1 MRNLTLLDH
10 WHGTR
15 RDRLEPLRVLVVH
28 DSLGA
33 RKQVERLLTRISDRL
48 GADLR
53 MTCDYQRVEQFR
65 HREGEAKPQ
74 RIELIFLAAGC
85 SATLPQEALAGIT
98 SLLPSLKASH
108 GALALLSGTN
118 VPRRL
123 DVLLVEEFLRTYTQ
137 RLGVAFFCGCM
148 PGLGCPGC
156 GTPKPTKAGTS
167 LATGYCVLH
176 APQDVEASSA
186 PSPGLALPRRSRP
199 SGFSRRGPS
208 GFGRQPG
215 LPAHRGGT
223 ASHRPKK
230 PTTNH
235 RTP

>member
-10 WHGTR
+10 LHGTI

-28 DSLGA
+28 DSRGA

-65 HREGEAKPQ
+65 YREGKAKPQ

-85 SATLPQEALAGIT
+85 IATLPQEALAGIT

-123 DVLLVEEFLRTYTQ
+123 DVLLVEKFLRTYAQ

-176 APQDVEASSA
+176 APLNAE
-186 PSPGLALPRRSRP
+186 PSPDTSFSQAAKPVRRKGQPARP
-199 SGFSRRGPS
+199 PDAGSQARAIAQHPLQRV
-208 GFGRQPG
+208 R
-215 LPAHRGGT
+215 LKRT
-223 ASHRPKK
+223 ARL
-230 PTTNH
+230 
-235 RTP
+235 RT